1 MEYKLKFTSEQ
12 KAIKYLYEKGIIDAQ
27 KVTDESEKVTWIAG
41 KKKPRTHAVVWIGKI
56 VDTPAKYDEQ
66 GQKIKK
72 ATFKKGYHVDIM
84 LKDSED
90 FGSYKINVKT
100 PNHRFG

>member
-12 KAIKYLYEKGIIDAQ
+12 KAIKHLYEKGIIDAQ
-27 KVTDESEKVTWIAG
+27 KVTDDNDKVTWKAG
-41 KKKPRTHAVVWIGKI
+41 KKKLRTHAVVWVGKI
-56 VDTPAKYDEQ
+56 VDTPAEYDEQ

-90 FGSYKINVKT
+90 FGSYEISVET
-100 PNHRFG
+100 PVHTFA